1 MKKKTTMTKTTIENK
16 ATGITTTLIS
26 NGTATAVRVVS
37 IYDNKQTPERKVKS
51 LSEVLYSLCNPLN
64 N

>member
-37 IYDNKQTPERKVKS
+37 IYDDKPTPERKVKS
-51 LSEVLYSLCNPLN
+51 LSEILYNLCNPLN
-64 N
+64 